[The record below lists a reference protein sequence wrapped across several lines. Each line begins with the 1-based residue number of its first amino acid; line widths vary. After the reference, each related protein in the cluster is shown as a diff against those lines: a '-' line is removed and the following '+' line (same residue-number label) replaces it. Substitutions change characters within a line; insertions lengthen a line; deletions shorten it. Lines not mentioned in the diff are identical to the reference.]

1 MTRDF
6 NIRKTPEEQAEYDY
20 DMYVLNEEMH
30 VFRNCQD
37 AIEDLLG
44 RIHRDVRT
52 TGVTEYR
59 TDWSYSPEL
68 RRTVSRYED
77 EALYDDGY
85 PIWLR
90 YEDTADTQWFMAVAD
105 RKEYPDRIVIG
116 INRQAVRRLCLYD
129 LREKLKH
136 EFGHIRQNYCHRD
149 FDVSQA
155 RRFVNM
161 SYDRNL
167 FRIPDDVADDVYDV
181 IDEFMYVFSP
191 PEMQQ
196 RYSELYQHMQD
207 VPQEELKE
215 KDRKYG
221 QRSRVVSYYMEQTD
235 GIHMLFRMRR
245 CTKQIAAAVSR
256 KEDLVPLLIAYYFK
270 TYGIWETSD
279 YLSRQSVQHC
289 IDTDTADEHCHRI
302 ARKFLRWLEN
312 VFVRRYMRYVYSVIH
327 YVLYTRLWE
336 FDDYLEYNSP
346 HPEETLSRLRRD
358 VRTADVEI

>member
-68 RRTVSRYED
+68 RRTVSRSED

-105 RKEYPDRIVIG
+105 RKEYPDWIVIG

-207 VPQEELKE
+207 VPQEELEE
-215 KDRKYG
+215 KDREYG

-245 CTKQIAAAVSR
+245 CTEQIAAA
-256 KEDLVPLLIAYYFK
+256 
-270 TYGIWETSD
+270 G
-279 YLSRQSVQHC
+279 
-289 IDTDTADEHCHRI
+289 ADEHCHRI

-336 FDDYLEYNSP
+336 FDDYLEYNAP

-358 VRTADVEI
+358 VHTAGVEI

>member
-6 NIRKTPEEQAEYDY
+6 SIRKTPEEQAEYNY

-68 RRTVSRYED
+68 RRTVSRSED

-207 VPQEELKE
+207 VPQEELEE
-215 KDRKYG
+215 KDREYG

-235 GIHMLFRMRR
+235 SIHMLFRMRR
-245 CTKQIAAAVSR
+245 CTEQIAAAV
-256 KEDLVPLLIAYYFK
+256 
-270 TYGIWETSD
+270 
-279 YLSRQSVQHC
+279 
-289 IDTDTADEHCHRI
+289 ADEHCHRI
-302 ARKFLRWLEN
+302 TRKFLLWLEN
-312 VFVRRYMRYVYSVIH
+312 AFVRRYMRYVYSVIH

-336 FDDYLEYNSP
+336 FDDYLEYTTP

-358 VRTADVEI
+358 VRTAGVKI